1 MDNEFAL
8 TSLKCM
14 SNMLGIDVM
23 CGYYVSSLFGKSHQ
37 PVFCAKIANHTLR
50 ITVDALTPK
59 SQDAYDYLALHSHY
73 DNSIP
78 FEWNYHE
85 SDVMLE
91 CFLSSRAFK
100 LVDDKLM
107 STKIY
112 IENPFYGKFELMDC
126 TSEEELKVKIDLLRI
141 NDMHD
146 KNIDDVKKMLAV

>member
-14 SNMLGIDVM
+14 SNMLGIDVI

-37 PVFCAKIANHTLR
+37 PVFCAKIANYTLR
-50 ITVDALTPK
+50 ITVDALMSI
-59 SQDAYDYLALHSHY
+59 SQNTYNYLAFHSQY
-73 DNSIP
+73 DNSIS
-78 FEWNYHE
+78 FEWDYHK

-100 LVDDKLM
+100 LVNSNLR
-107 STKIY
+107 STKIC
-112 IENPFYGKFELMDC
+112 IGNPFYGKFELMEC
-126 TSEEELKVKIDLLRI
+126 TSEEELNVKIDLLGI

-146 KNIDDVKKMLAV
+146 KNIYDVKKMLAV

>member
-14 SNMLGIDVM
+14 SNMLGIDVI
-23 CGYYVSSLFGKSHQ
+23 CGYYVSSLFDKSHQ
-37 PVFCAKIANHTLR
+37 PVFCAKIANHTLK
-50 ITVDALTPK
+50 ITVDALMSI
-59 SQDAYDYLALHSHY
+59 SQDTYNYLAFHSQY
-73 DNSIP
+73 DNSIS
-78 FEWNYHE
+78 FEWDYHK

-91 CFLSSRAFK
+91 CFLSSRTLK

-126 TSEEELKVKIDLLRI
+126 TSEEELKVKIDLLGI

>member
-1 MDNEFAL
+1 MNNDFAL
-8 TSLKCM
+8 TALKCM
-14 SNMLGIDVM
+14 SNMLGIDVI

-37 PVFCAKIANHTLR
+37 PVYFAKIANHTLR
-50 ITVDALTPK
+50 ITVDALTLK
-59 SQDAYDYLALHSHY
+59 NQDSYDYLALHSQY

-78 FEWNYHE
+78 FEWDYHK

-107 STKIY
+107 STKIC
-112 IENPFYGKFELMDC
+112 IGNPFYEKFELMNC
-126 TSEEELKVKIDLLRI
+126 TSEEELKVKIDLLGI

-146 KNIDDVKKMLAV
+146 KNIDDVKKMIAV

>member
-14 SNMLGIDVM
+14 SSMLGIDVIY
-23 CGYYVSSLFGKSHQ
+23 GYYMSSLFSKSHQ
-37 PVFCAKIANHTLR
+37 PAFCAKITNHTLR
-50 ITVDALTPK
+50 ITVDALTLK
-59 SQDAYDYLALHSHY
+59 SQYVYDYLALHSQY

-85 SDVMLE
+85 SDIMLN

-107 STKIY
+107 STKNMHWKSI
-112 IENPFYGKFELMDC
+112 LW
-126 TSEEELKVKIDLLRI
+126 KI
-141 NDMHD
+141 
-146 KNIDDVKKMLAV
+146 